1 MGSESFDA
9 IVVGTGQ
16 SGPPLAVRMAKEG
29 MRVAVIERQR
39 FGGTCV
45 NYGCIPTKTLVA
57 SARAA
62 HMARRAGDFGVKI
75 AGEVAVDMRKVH
87 DRMRDVAGT
96 AEKSVEKYMRETKG
110 IEVILGHASFLGP
123 RKLSVQGAS
132 GQRELEAP
140 KVFINVGA
148 RPSLPD
154 VSGLGGLGGADP
166 VPFLTNRG
174 MLDLTELP
182 RHLVILGGSY
192 IGLEFGQMFRRF
204 GSQVT
209 VVEQSPRFL
218 AREDDDVGQEIRRI
232 LEGEGIAFH
241 VGDAPRLAERGGN
254 DVSLT
259 LASGERLVGSHLLVA
274 TGRRPHTDDLG
285 LDKAG
290 VRTDQR
296 GFIEIDDQL
305 RTSAE
310 GVWALGDCN
319 GKGAFTHTSYND
331 YEIAAANL
339 FDHDPSLGPRRV
351 SDRLPIYALFID
363 PPLGRVGLNEAQ
375 VRARGKPALVGKM
388 PTARIGRAR
397 ERSETDGFFKVH
409 IDAETKQI
417 LGAVFLG
424 IEGDETVQLLAPT
437 MMAKAPYT
445 LVTHT
450 VLIHPTVSELVPTL
464 MEDFLKPLQ

>member
-1 MGSESFDA
+1 MDPQSFDA

-16 SGPPLAVRMAKEG
+16 AGPPLAVRMAKEG
-29 MRVAVIERQR
+29 MRVAVIERAR

-62 HMARRAGDFGVKI
+62 HVARRAGDFGVTI
-75 AGEVAVDMRKVH
+75 AGEVAVDMRRVH

-96 AEKSVEKYMRETKG
+96 SEKNVEKYMRETEG
-110 IEVILGHASFLGP
+110 IEVILGQARFVGP
-123 RKLSVQGAS
+123 RKLSVQGAA
-132 GQRELEAP
+132 GQREIEAP
-140 KVFINVGA
+140 RVFINVGA
-148 RPSLPD
+148 RPSVPKL
-154 VSGLGGLGGADP
+154 SGLVGDDH
-166 VPFLTNRG
+166 VPFLTNHG

-192 IGLEFGQMFRRF
+192 IALEFGQMFRRF

-218 AREDDDVGQEIRRI
+218 AREDQDIAAEIQRI
-232 LEGEGIAFH
+232 LEAEGIAFH
-241 VGDAPRLAERGGN
+241 VGDAPVRAEREGK
-254 DVSLT
+254 DVALA
-259 LASGERLVGSHLLVA
+259 LASGKRLVGSHLLVA
-274 TGRRPHTDDLG
+274 TGRRPNTDDLG
-285 LDKAG
+285 LDQAG
-290 VRTDQR
+290 VKTDKR

-310 GVWALGDCN
+310 GIWALGDCN

-339 FDHDPSLGPRRV
+339 FDHEPRRV

-375 VRARGKPALVGKM
+375 VKARGKPALVGKM
-388 PTARIGRAR
+388 PTIRIGRAR

-409 IDAETKQI
+409 LDAETKQI
-417 LGAVFLG
+417 LGAAFLG
-424 IEGDETVQLLAPT
+424 IEGDEVVQLLAPP
-437 MMAKAPYT
+437 MMAKQPYT

-464 MEDFLKPLQ
+464 MEDFLQPLQ